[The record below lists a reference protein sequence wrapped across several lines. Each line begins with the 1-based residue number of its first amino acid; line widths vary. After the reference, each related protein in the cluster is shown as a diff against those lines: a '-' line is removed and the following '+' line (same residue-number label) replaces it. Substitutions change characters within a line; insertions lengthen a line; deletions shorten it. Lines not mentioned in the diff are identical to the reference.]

1 MYLADVS
8 LFSIKCG
15 LVEVALAFITVGEI
29 QTTTA
34 ETVRRSQN
42 ATVSALA
49 TSGYLSRA
57 QDDTSLYTIL
67 CSVLTGICTF
77 NIL

>member
-1 MYLADVS
+1 MYLTYVS
-8 LFSIKCG
+8 SFFIKGSIAQ
-15 LVEVALAFITVGEI
+15 VALAFLTVREI